1 MRLPRKL
8 KEIRVSLRAHGER
21 ILSCLGHSCP
31 MPKGSTNPIRN
42 ISAETC
48 NLISDMSPEATSDE
62 VSFGCIRDIRGIR
75 GVFQKFPN
83 FPRKGSKNF
92 TQYSC
97 ERPEMSSHGEKSRK
111 AKTKKEIKQ

>member
-31 MPKGSTNPIRN
+31 MLKGSTNPIRN

-62 VSFGCIRDIRGIR
+62 VSFGCIRDIRG
-75 GVFQKFPN
+75 VFQKFP
-83 FPRKGSKNF
+83 
-92 TQYSC
+92 T
-97 ERPEMSSHGEKSRK
+97 SRVRDPK
-111 AKTKKEIKQ
+111 ILRSTSVNGQK

>member
-1 MRLPRKL
+1 SKL
-8 KEIRVSLRAHGER
+8 TEIRVSLRAHGER

-31 MPKGSTNPIRN
+31 TPKDSRNPIRN

-48 NLISDMSPEATSDE
+48 NLISDMSSEVTSDE

-75 GVFQKFPN
+75 SVFQKFPN

-92 TQYSC
+92 TQYSY
-97 ERPEMSSHGEKSRK
+97 ERPEITPHDEESTK
-111 AKTKKEIKQ
+111 AKTRKEKLNHE

>member
-1 MRLPRKL
+1 
-8 KEIRVSLRAHGER
+8 
-21 ILSCLGHSCP
+21 

-62 VSFGCIRDIRGIR
+62 VSFGCIRDIRG
-75 GVFQKFPN
+75 VFQKFPN

-92 TQYSC
+92 TQYIT
-97 ERPEMSSHGEKSRK
+97 EQPEMRSQLRGLEEGQNNENQIKPKEKR
-111 AKTKKEIKQ
+111 

>member
-1 MRLPRKL
+1 
-8 KEIRVSLRAHGER
+8 
-21 ILSCLGHSCP
+21 
-31 MPKGSTNPIRN
+31 
-42 ISAETC
+42 
-48 NLISDMSPEATSDE
+48 MSPEATSDE

-83 FPRKGSKNF
+83 FPRKGCKNF
-92 TQYSC
+92 TQYIG